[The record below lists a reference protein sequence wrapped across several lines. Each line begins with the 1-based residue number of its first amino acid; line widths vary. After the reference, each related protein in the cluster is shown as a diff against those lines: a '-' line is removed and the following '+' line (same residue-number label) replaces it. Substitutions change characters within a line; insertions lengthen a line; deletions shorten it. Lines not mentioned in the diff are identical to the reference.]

1 MSNSSRPGKSMD
13 ISDLISRKKRE
24 TSVNVSLTKNQGLR
38 NKVTIKNPGFNTG
51 FSDLYSKRGLNFYNI
66 SALNVTATILN
77 GGTIGSIRVIGYTLN
92 SLTPANIA
100 AFKLAFATQY
110 GINPN
115 LINLSFSRGSLII
128 DFIAVSNIDSSD
140 LTISDKSFFSN
151 VDSVLKSIQPDDI
164 ADFIVSA
171 NISTSDLSLTGT
183 ASIDTA
189 YTTINDTVDIVKF
202 CDNDSSYNAKKIR
215 IENPIVADTT
225 HDCMYT
231 IYESDVI
238 GINISGTAD
247 KIATFPNNLGCRAI
261 FINANST
268 YLIIPSNLEDTTMPG
283 TANPDPKPNKV
294 YLINISTG
302 AINTITLAQS
312 NLNVKYGFDKLTR
325 KFYYTSNMA
334 SNDGSLAYVTIPSD
348 YSSATLSPTYY
359 SFDARDAAKLE
370 FIDSNTAYTSN
381 GRAIILYNIS
391 NQTSTI
397 IAGYS
402 GYGGGWSNNLAG
414 GWANG
419 PQYGPFLNANI
430 GINAFFSLVSDIS
443 YDSANQRILVA
454 DYGAHRISS
463 VDLRPGN
470 NYAVTTLAG
479 TSPVT
484 TGLAINLGGSSV
496 SQGVLDTLGQ
506 VGLWG
511 QGNMPA
517 YTQITGPY
525 LTSTIKTPYNITLFN
540 NKIYVLTFSADKTIQ
555 LSNGY
560 VSDFTV
566 VKDF

>member
-66 SALNVTATILN
+66 SALNITATILN

-171 NISTSDLSLTGT
+171 NISSSDLSLTGT

-215 IENPIVADTT
+215 INNPIVADTIN
-225 HDCMYT
+225 DCIYT
-231 IYESDVI
+231 IYNTDVI
-238 GINISGTAD
+238 RINISGTAD
-247 KIATFPNNLGCRAI
+247 KIATFPNDSGCRAI

-283 TANPDPKPNKV
+283 AQSPDPRPNKV

-302 AINTITLAQS
+302 AINTIILAES
-312 NLNVKYGFDKLTR
+312 NINTQYGFDKLTR
-325 KFYYTSNMA
+325 KFYYGSYMA
-334 SNDGSLAYVTIPSD
+334 INRGKMAYVTIPSD
-348 YSSATLSPTYY
+348 YSSATLSPTY
-359 SFDARDAAKLE
+359 SSLDFTAGAKLE

-381 GRAIILYNIS
+381 GTAIILYNIS

-402 GYGGGWSNNLAG
+402 GSGGGWSNAQ
-414 GWANG
+414 GWANA
-419 PQYGPFLNANI
+419 PEYGPFLNANN
-430 GINAFFSLVSDIS
+430 GTNAFFSLVSDIS

-454 DYGAHRISS
+454 DYGAHRIRSI
-463 VDLRPGN
+463 DLRPGN

-484 TGLAINLGGSSV
+484 MGLAVNKYGSTV

-511 QGNMPA
+511 RGNMPA

-525 LTSTIKTPYNITLFN
+525 LTSTIKEPYNITLFN
-540 NKIYVLTFSADKTIQ
+540 NKIYVLTNSEDGTIQ

-560 VSDFTV
+560 LSNFTV